1 MLHKGQ
7 PLIGRVKAVKG
18 TRAVVALAP
27 PRQDLDLPNRE
38 ITSLQGL
45 PESLTRAPLPDR
57 DTTTSVVPT
66 ARDSAA
72 AWWLLMSDEPDCTDS
87 DRLPRLSVAEL
98 AELLFADV
106 GLIELG
112 SVWRW
117 LHGPQPWFRLRR
129 DRDLQTRSRDEIR
142 RQRQARHRDRQQ
154 ARIEQQGLERLLCAS
169 PLSEQ
174 ERSALSKRWS
184 ERLDQLLDFA
194 CDNTMSV
201 ASVPGLED
209 TLRLLKIASER
220 SDIRSWLY
228 TRQLLDPDRPLGLRG
243 SAWSGGFSQDQI
255 EAAEQLIAKA
265 EEPCPGDEHRAD
277 LTALTT
283 YTVDDITTREIDDAV
298 SLEPGADGDWIWI
311 HIADPARLIAPGSP
325 LDQEARRRATSLYLA
340 DGCQPM
346 LPLPLAAD
354 VLSLRSGKRCAA
366 LSVGVLLNPDGS
378 IAQHR
383 LTRSWV
389 QPRYRLNYEDADELI
404 ELAPPGDDGLAR
416 MATLLQQRSHW
427 RHGQG
432 AVSFD
437 RPEGRFRCHDGQ
449 LELQVID
456 SSASRRMVS
465 EAMLLMGAVVAS
477 IGKADQV
484 ALPFRSQARA
494 ELPAKTELERI
505 PDGPARDAAVQRCL
519 SRGVL
524 GTTPLPHFS
533 LGLEAYVQATSPIRR
548 YSDLLVHRQLI
559 ASLEDQT
566 PLTNDQLADVINE
579 LEQPMRQA
587 VQISREDQRHWQRVW
602 FATHVGQRWGLQFLR
617 WLRQQD
623 HLALLHVNDLA
634 MGIVGRL
641 EVEDPVP
648 GQSMTLE
655 IIVPEDSESAMLI
668 R

>member
-18 TRAVVALAP
+18 SRAVVSLAP
-27 PRQDLDLPNRE
+27 PRQDIDLPNRE
-38 ITSLQGL
+38 ITSLEGL
-45 PESLTRAPLPDR
+45 PESLTHAPLPDR
-57 DTTTSVVPT
+57 DATTSVVPS

-72 AWWLLMSDEPDCTDS
+72 AWWLLMSEEPDCTDS
-87 DRLPRLSVAEL
+87 DHLPRLSVVEL
-98 AELLFADV
+98 ADLLFADV
-106 GLIELG
+106 GLNELG

-142 RQRQARHRDRQQ
+142 RQRQARHRDQQQ
-154 ARIEQQGLERLLCAS
+154 ARIEQQGLELLKRAS
-169 PLSEQ
+169 GLSDQ
-174 ERSALSKRWS
+174 GRSSLSKRWT

-194 CDNTMSV
+194 CDNTLSL
-201 ASVPGLED
+201 ASLPGLED
-209 TLRLLKIASER
+209 TLRLLNIASER
-220 SDIRSWLY
+220 SDIRTWLC
-228 TRQLLDPDRPLGLRG
+228 TRQLLDPDQPLGLRS
-243 SAWSGGFSQDQI
+243 SAWSGGFTQDQLK
-255 EAAEQLIAKA
+255 AAEQLIAKA
-265 EEPCPGDEHRAD
+265 EEPVPGDEHRAD
-277 LTALTT
+277 LTALST
-283 YTVDDITTREIDDAV
+283 YTIDDITTREIDDGL
-298 SLEPGADGDWIWI
+298 SLEPRANGDWIWI

-325 LDQEARRRATSLYLA
+325 LDREARRRATSLYLA
-340 DGCQPM
+340 VGCQPM

-389 QPRYRLNYEDADELI
+389 QPRYRLNYEDADDLI
-404 ELAPPGDDGLAR
+404 ELAPPGDDGLSR
-416 MATLLQQRSHW
+416 MAILLEQRARW
-427 RHGQG
+427 RYEQG

-437 RPEGRFRCHDGQ
+437 RPEGRFRRHDGQ

-456 SSASRRMVS
+456 SSASRQMVS

-477 IGKADQV
+477 IGKADQIP
-484 ALPFRSQARA
+484 LPFRSQARA
-494 ELPAKTELERI
+494 ELPVKEELERI

-519 SRGVL
+519 SRGVQ

-559 ASLEDQT
+559 ASLEDQV

-579 LEQPMRQA
+579 LDNPMRQA
-587 VQISREDQRHWQRVW
+587 VQISRETTTLAADLVCLPFRSDMGLAIPPLAKATGPSGVGACQRSGHGHR
-602 FATHVGQRWGLQFLR
+602 
-617 WLRQQD
+617 
-623 HLALLHVNDLA
+623 
-634 MGIVGRL
+634 RL
-641 EVEDPVP
+641 PR
-648 GQSMTLE
+648 G
-655 IIVPEDSESAMLI
+655 
-668 R
+668 